1 MREMTDK
8 KTILLIDDDEFV
20 REACCELLQLS
31 GYTVDSARNGFEAL
45 QKIEGAAYDLI
56 VVDINMPQIDG
67 IDFYLRAVR
76 QNVEMKNRFLFIT
89 GDYYGE
95 QEALNLYLKAD
106 RTILKKPFTKEAFLQ
121 NVQDV
126 LSKNP

>member
-1 MREMTDK
+1 MTDK
-8 KTILLIDDDEFV
+8 KKILLIDDDEFV
-20 REACCELLQLS
+20 REACSELLHLS
-31 GYTVDSARNGFEAL
+31 GYIVDSARNGFEAL
-45 QKIEGAAYDLI
+45 QKLEGAAYDII

-76 QNVEMKNRFLFIT
+76 QNADMKNRFLFIT

-121 NVQDV
+121 NVKDV

>member
-1 MREMTDK
+1 MDEQK
-8 KTILLIDDDEFV
+8 SILLIDDDEAV
-20 REACCELLQLS
+20 RDACGELLRVA
-31 GYTVDSARNGFEAL
+31 GYGVDSAWNGFEAL
-45 QKIEGAAYDLI
+45 QKLESGAYDLI

-76 QNVEMKNRFLFIT
+76 QKPEMKNRFLFIT

-95 QEALNLYLKAD
+95 QDALNLYLKSD
-106 RTILKKPFTKEAFLQ
+106 RTILKKPFTKEAFLK
-121 NVQDV
+121 NVKDV